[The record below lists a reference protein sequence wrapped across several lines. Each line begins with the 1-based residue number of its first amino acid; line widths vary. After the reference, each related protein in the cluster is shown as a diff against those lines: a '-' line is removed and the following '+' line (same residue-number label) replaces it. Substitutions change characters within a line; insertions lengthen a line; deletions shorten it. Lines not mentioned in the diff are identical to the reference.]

1 MLEYT
6 ASLLFVHDKDVIEL
20 PFKNISEIDRFKN
33 IDLEYIRQLPLNEF
47 ISEMSTYFTNTELN
61 NDIMNLFKKS
71 VEEKAY
77 IIADPRVTIKS
88 SLSDIQLNT
97 IDESMG
103 IIRRAVDGLVRAF
116 SDYDNML
123 LSNSSVI
130 VNSIM
135 IKYICKYA
143 NVIGDAGHI
152 LRNACV
158 TEVPSNK
165 EE

>member
-20 PFKNISEIDRFKN
+20 PFKSISEIDRFKN
-33 IDLEYIRQLPLNEF
+33 IDREYIRQLPLNEF
-47 ISEMSTYFTNTELN
+47 ISEMSTYFTNIELN
-61 NDIMNLFKKS
+61 DDIMNPFKKS

-143 NVIGDAGHI
+143 ND
-152 LRNACV
+152 
-158 TEVPSNK
+158 K

>member
-6 ASLLFVHDKDVIEL
+6 ASLLFVYDKDVIEL
-20 PFKNISEIDRFKN
+20 PFKSISEIDRFKN
-33 IDLEYIRQLPLNEF
+33 IDREYIRQLPLNEF

-61 NDIMNLFKKS
+61 NDIMNQFKKS

-143 NVIGDAGHI
+143 NVIGEAGSF

-158 TEVPSNK
+158 TEVPNDK

>member
-6 ASLLFVHDKDVIEL
+6 ASLLFVHNKDVIEL
-20 PFKNISEIDRFKN
+20 PFKSISEIDRFKN
-33 IDLEYIRQLPLNEF
+33 IDREYIRQLPLNEF
-47 ISEMSTYFTNTELN
+47 ISEMSTYFTNIELN
-61 NDIMNLFKKS
+61 DDIMNSFKKS

-143 NVIGDAGHI
+143 KVIGEAGSF
-152 LRNACV
+152 LRNACA
-158 TEVPSNK
+158 TEVPSDK

>member
-6 ASLLFVHDKDVIEL
+6 ASLLFVYDKDVIEL

-33 IDLEYIRQLPLNEF
+33 IDREYIRQLPLNEF

-61 NDIMNLFKKS
+61 NDIMNQFKKS

-143 NVIGDAGHI
+143 NVIGEAGSF

-158 TEVPSNK
+158 TEVPNDK

>member
-1 MLEYT
+1 MSEYT
-6 ASLLFVHDKDVIEL
+6 ASLLFAHDNDVIEL

-47 ISEMSTYFTNTELN
+47 ISEMSTYFANTALN
-61 NDIMNLFKKS
+61 NDIMNLLKKS
-71 VEEKAY
+71 VEEKMY

-88 SLSDIQLNT
+88 SLSDIQLNA
-97 IDESMG
+97 IDESMS

-116 SDYDNML
+116 SDYDNVL

-143 NVIGDAGHI
+143 NVIGEAGSF

-158 TEVPSNK
+158 TELPNDK

>member
-33 IDLEYIRQLPLNEF
+33 IDREYIRQLPLNEF
-47 ISEMSTYFTNTELN
+47 ISEMSTYFTNIELN
-61 NDIMNLFKKS
+61 DDIMNLFKKS

-143 NVIGDAGHI
+143 NVIGEAGSF

-158 TEVPSNK
+158 TEVPNDK